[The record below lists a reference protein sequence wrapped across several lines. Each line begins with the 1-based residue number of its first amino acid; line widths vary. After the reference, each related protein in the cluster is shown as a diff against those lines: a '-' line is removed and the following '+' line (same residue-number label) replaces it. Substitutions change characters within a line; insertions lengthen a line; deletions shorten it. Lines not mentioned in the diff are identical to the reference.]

1 MTFILRVIFPLNI
14 ALGRMPKL
22 EKDFNKYPDSVR
34 FVRVASVYLEQG
46 RHEEAIKLC
55 QQGCRKYPNSSLGLF
70 VLAKSYIAI
79 GDYEKAFEVSS
90 RSCLRIPDSSSGLR
104 LHAEICIKLGNFRMA
119 LENLRLACKIDPYG
133 KNEIEKIKFLE
144 SKINFKNADE
154 QLDYEAFVDGQET
167 YVADISSTILKDST
181 EAINPDY
188 DVKVELRESCKIE
201 KDKVDVQTKG
211 QNRDKGELHIESGF
225 QVEKDCDENKVITPE
240 ELVAQSFASASI
252 LDSKNS
258 GSLEHLDSHSYMSSK
273 SSQPILAPKIDD
285 NGDLPTIRGFSDNS
299 LLTEYD
305 QDGNFDLG
313 GAKEHDL
320 SKLAQEIDAEEEG
333 VVDVAL
339 LPEADEFESNVDGRN
354 ISTRTLAEIYNLQG
368 LTEKAIEVYQELL
381 SNDPENV
388 ELRKKLS
395 ALKAK
400 I

>member
-1 MTFILRVIFPLNI
+1 
-14 ALGRMPKL
+14 MPKL

-104 LHAEICIKLGNFRMA
+104 LHAEICIKLGNFPIA

-133 KNEIEKIKFLE
+133 KNEIEKIKFIE

-188 DVKVELRESCKIE
+188 DVKV
-201 KDKVDVQTKG
+201 V
-211 QNRDKGELHIESGF
+211 
-225 QVEKDCDENKVITPE
+225 
-240 ELVAQSFASASI
+240 
-252 LDSKNS
+252 SKNW
-258 GSLEHLDSHSYMSSK
+258 
-273 SSQPILAPKIDD
+273 
-285 NGDLPTIRGFSDNS
+285 T
-299 LLTEYD
+299 
-305 QDGNFDLG
+305 
-313 GAKEHDL
+313 
-320 SKLAQEIDAEEEG
+320 
-333 VVDVAL
+333 
-339 LPEADEFESNVDGRN
+339 
-354 ISTRTLAEIYNLQG
+354 
-368 LTEKAIEVYQELL
+368 
-381 SNDPENV
+381 
-388 ELRKKLS
+388 
-395 ALKAK
+395 
-400 I
+400 